1 MDLTKKDILEIV
13 RTMALK
19 EGIEKVTIDR
29 ICGMAG
35 ISRDE
40 FETHFTTTP
49 DLVSQV
55 LEYERDNFASIFD
68 RHNFEGVNA
77 IEILLTVSKE
87 MADKFHD
94 INPFVT
100 ISLKNRWPAEYQQHF
115 DARIQFIFEKIK
127 INLQKGISQGLY
139 RPDLSIELIGRLYIS
154 RLVDL
159 HNTDLFPPEKF
170 NFNTLF
176 EVMFDNFIRGIA
188 TKKGLDYYEVHKPLY
203 SFKTS

>member
-1 MDLTKKDILEIV
+1 
-13 RTMALK
+13 MALA
-19 EGIEKVTIDR
+19 EGIEKVTIER
-29 ICGMAG
+29 ICEAAELGNNDF
-35 ISRDE
+35 DE
-40 FETHFTTTP
+40 YFKSTA

-55 LEYERDNFASIFD
+55 LAYERENFASIFD
-68 RHNFEGVNA
+68 RHDFEGVNA

-87 MADKFHD
+87 MADKFQD
-94 INPFVT
+94 VNPFVT
-100 ISLKNRWPAEYQQHF
+100 IPLKTRWPTEYQKHF
-115 DARIQFIFEKIK
+115 DQRISFIFSKIK

-159 HNTDLFPPEKF
+159 HNPDLFPPEKF

-188 TKKGLDYYEVHKPLY
+188 TKEGLSYYEEHKPLY

>member
-1 MDLTKKDILEIV
+1 MDSKKKEILEIV
-13 RTMALK
+13 RTMALD

-29 ICGMAG
+29 ICQVG
-35 ISRDE
+35 RLEKKE
-40 FETHFTTTP
+40 FDSFFESTA

-55 LEYERDNFASIFD
+55 LSYERDNFASIFD
-68 RHNFEGVNA
+68 RHDFEGVNA

-87 MADKFHD
+87 MADKFQD
-94 INPFVT
+94 VNPFVT
-100 ISLKNRWPAEYQQHF
+100 IPLKNRWPKEYQEHF
-115 DARIQFIFEKIK
+115 EERINFIFQKIQ

-159 HNTDLFPPEKF
+159 HNPDLFPPEKF

-188 TKKGLDYYEVHKPLY
+188 TKEGLDYYEKHKPLY

>member
-1 MDLTKKDILEIV
+1 
-13 RTMALK
+13 MALD

-29 ICGMAG
+29 ICQVG
-35 ISRDE
+35 RLERKE
-40 FETHFTTTP
+40 FDNYFESTA

-55 LEYERDNFASIFD
+55 LSYERDNFASIFD
-68 RHNFEGVNA
+68 RHDFEGVNA

-87 MADKFHD
+87 MADKFQD
-94 INPFVT
+94 VNPFVT
-100 ISLKNRWPAEYQQHF
+100 IPLKNRWPKEYHEHF
-115 DARIQFIFEKIK
+115 EERINFIFYKIQ

-139 RPDLSIELIGRLYIS
+139 RHDLSIELIGRLYIS

-159 HNTDLFPPEKF
+159 HNPDLFPPEKF

-188 TKKGLDYYEVHKPLY
+188 TKEGLDYYEKHKQLY